1 MVHFFYFAYLWNCED
16 FQSVIP
22 KLYFHI
28 FLLGYVVSI
37 EHIDYDFI
45 FKYSI
50 AFCIALFKI
59 FELQKQPCNAPW
71 IFKSLTGQMQ
81 KKKK

>member
-1 MVHFFYFAYLWNCED
+1 MF
-16 FQSVIP
+16 
-22 KLYFHI
+22 LYFHI

-37 EHIDYDFI
+37 ENIDNDFI